1 MSLVR
6 IAVAAIHSR
15 GRFFLQRRAPEDKL
29 FPGLWEF
36 PGGKLEEGETP
47 AEALLR
53 ELREELAWTPERA
66 EPLAVERYSY
76 PGFELELNLFLCAGV
91 SPPHTRLA
99 WGWFTPS
106 EMAALPMP
114 QANRRLPGILE
125 RLNLQL

>member
-1 MSLVR
+1 VSAVR
-6 IAVAAIHSR
+6 IAVAAIRSR
-15 GRFFLQRRAPEDKL
+15 GRFFLQRRAREARL
-29 FPGLWEF
+29 LPGLWEF
-36 PGGKLEEGETP
+36 PGGKLEEGETTL
-47 AEALLR
+47 EALLR

-114 QANRRLPGILE
+114 QANRRLPGLLE